1 MVKYDEPLCR
11 HTSFGIGGP
20 AFCWAGPEDFKQ
32 LLEAIYLAETKNK
45 PFVIFG
51 SGTNLLV
58 SDEGFNGVVIHLGE
72 GFDSIKRDTG
82 DVIKAGAGLTLAALI
97 KYAYEEGLAGC
108 EFLTGIPGDFGGAV
122 FMNAGVRS
130 LEDPER
136 FNEIKD
142 IIVDIEVLD
151 LADKKIK
158 ILEKK
163 DIDFRYRFSGMDGK
177 IILGSRIKLERD
189 KKVNIKNKMHSF
201 NKKRGWIK
209 KIQFPSAG
217 SVFKNPD
224 NKKPAGMLIESC
236 GLKGKRIG
244 RAEISDAHANI
255 IVNLGRATAKDV
267 LGLIDL
273 ARDRVREK
281 FGIELQLELRII

>member
-97 KYAYEEGLAGC
+97 KYAYEEGLACC
-108 EFLTGIPGDFGGAV
+108 EFLTGIPCDFGGAV

-130 LEDPER
+130 LEDP
-136 FNEIKD
+136 
-142 IIVDIEVLD
+142 
-151 LADKKIK
+151 
-158 ILEKK
+158 
-163 DIDFRYRFSGMDGK
+163 
-177 IILGSRIKLERD
+177 
-189 KKVNIKNKMHSF
+189 
-201 NKKRGWIK
+201 
-209 KIQFPSAG
+209 
-217 SVFKNPD
+217 
-224 NKKPAGMLIESC
+224 
-236 GLKGKRIG
+236 
-244 RAEISDAHANI
+244 
-255 IVNLGRATAKDV
+255 
-267 LGLIDL
+267 
-273 ARDRVREK
+273 
-281 FGIELQLELRII
+281 